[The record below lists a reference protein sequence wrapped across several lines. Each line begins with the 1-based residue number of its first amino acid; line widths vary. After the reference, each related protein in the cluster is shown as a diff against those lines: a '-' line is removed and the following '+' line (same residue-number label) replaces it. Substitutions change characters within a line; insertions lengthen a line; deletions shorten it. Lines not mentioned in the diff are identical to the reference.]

1 MLMDVLRPRH
11 SVASATRPGHG
22 SSNRRYERYLFYLG
36 MVGFGLPCVMVVLG
50 AMAGTDLRASEIN
63 TLRLRTG
70 FLIEGPRVMPTSG
83 RLTSVEMPDQAPAE
97 VRLSHDRY
105 EDLVNQLEK
114 LTESGQQVQHET
126 ETLIRR
132 LPIARTALETI
143 AKLG

>member
-97 VRLSHDRY
+97 VRL
-105 EDLVNQLEK
+105 
-114 LTESGQQVQHET
+114 TESGQQVQHET